1 LKYKFITR
9 GDEASENIKNLIRD
23 IYLKNDEEV
32 ESNPEHVFAIGGD
45 GTFLRAVHDLV
56 SCTSKDCQIPCV
68 VHGINTGTLGFFTSY
83 TPVKEQLEEL
93 FNRIRIDQLCT
104 RTIRPLS
111 FGVVFDDN
119 TSQQGLAIN
128 EITITTAE
136 RKTLTAK
143 IIIDNNNFE
152 KFKGTG
158 LCIST
163 TIGSTA
169 YNKSLGGAVVHPD
182 LDVIQLT
189 EMAGINSAS
198 YQTLSSPMVLPA
210 DSSIEVETSDN
221 LVITFDHCSM
231 SLNQSN
237 KKIKYIWISQSAF
250 EFKLDTTNNNN
261 FIKKL
266 KRSFIISE

>member
-1 LKYKFITR
+1 MKYRFITR

-23 IYLKNDEEV
+23 VYLKNDEEV

-45 GTFLRAVHDLV
+45 GTFLRAIHDLL
-56 SCTSKDCQIPCV
+56 SCTSETLRTPCII
-68 VHGINTGTLGFFTSY
+68 HGLNTGTLGFFTSY

-93 FNRIRIDQLCT
+93 FDRIRTDQLCT
-104 RTIRPLS
+104 RTIRPLT
-111 FGVVFDDN
+111 FGVMFEDN
-119 TSQQGLAIN
+119 TSQQGFAIN

-143 IIIDNNNFE
+143 IIIDNNYFE

-169 YNKSLGGAVVHPD
+169 YNKSLGGAVIHPD
-182 LDVIQLT
+182 LDIIQLT

-198 YQTLSSPMVLPA
+198 YQTLSSPVVLPA

-221 LVITFDHCSM
+221 LVITFDHCSI

-237 KKIKYIWISQSAF
+237 KKIKYIWINQSTID
-250 EFKLDTTNNNN
+250 FKLDDTNNDN